1 MQTEHLNLP
10 AGSPGTHS
18 SLTLWRY
25 GQPGGKKVY
34 IQAALHADEWPGL
47 LMLHHL
53 HKHLEHAK
61 INGEILIVPYAN
73 PLGMRQ
79 FLGGYQL
86 GRFDFDYSGNFNRG
100 YLNLGEAAL
109 PYLDQER
116 LRSMDDGD
124 AIATVR
130 NAMQQALNDWQ
141 PQLESEH
148 LRKAL
153 QQLSF
158 DADYVIDVHC
168 DANACAHAFVNVRHQ
183 QTGEVLAQA
192 MQLDALILED
202 DPGSIAFD
210 EAACSPWWR
219 LEAALDTTL
228 PYPTFATTLELR
240 GERDISDE
248 IASNDAANFMKFL
261 AHIGIVDGEPLP
273 ENDTPL
279 GTPLAGVSRVLAPHS
294 GLLDFKIEAGER
306 VAAGALVAELI
317 NLDDPSATRTA
328 LHAPIDGTVYALGR
342 NHLVRPGHVVVQI
355 AGKEALGDGKLAY

>member
-1 MQTEHLNLP
+1 MQTEHITLP
-10 AGSPGTHS
+10 AGSPGTQS
-18 SLTLWRY
+18 KLTVWRY

-53 HKHLEHAK
+53 HKHLTNST
-61 INGEILIVPYAN
+61 IIGEIVVLPYAN

-100 YLNLGEAAL
+100 YLDLGTSAL
-109 PYLDQER
+109 PFLTREALINLSDE
-116 LRSMDDGD
+116 DK
-124 AIATVR
+124 IATVR
-130 NAMQQALNDWQ
+130 QAMAQALDDWQ

-153 QQLSF
+153 QRLSF
-158 DADYVIDVHC
+158 DADFVIDVHC

-183 QTGEVLAQA
+183 QTGEALAQI

-210 EAACSPWWR
+210 EAACSPWWKI
-219 LEAALDTTL
+219 AKALDVTL

-240 GERDISDE
+240 GERDVSDA
-248 IASNDAANFMKFL
+248 IASQDAAHLMHFL
-261 AHIGIVDGEPLP
+261 AHIGVIEGDKP
-273 ENDTPL
+273 TTSSTCI
-279 GTPLAGVSRVLAPHS
+279 GTPLAGVARVLAPHS
-294 GLLDFKIEAGER
+294 GLIDFKVSAGDR
-306 VAAGALVAELI
+306 VAAGALVAELVD
-317 NLDDPSATRTA
+317 LDDPDAARTP
-328 LHAPIDGTVYALGR
+328 LHAPTEGVIYALGR

-355 AGKEALGDGKLAY
+355 AGKERLGDGKLAY